1 MKNLYSKII
10 VPIAAL
16 ITISLTSI
24 MIFSV
29 ININLFIVPDIRQ
42 TTEDL
47 IYSKSNEIS
56 YWLSMRIS
64 EMKQLVSTINIE
76 EVNKEAIE
84 KNIKM
89 LRNYQ
94 IRNIENYESFGIISK
109 DGVKYLTNGDII
121 SVDSREYFKKISEI
135 DKEYI
140 ITDPIISKSN
150 EVEIILIIMKIRN
163 IEGDVVAY
171 LSGAVSIEYLI
182 DIVNRAN
189 IYDFPVE
196 LYNKNT
202 GSVLVSTMVNIEN
215 KMIDS
220 KFTKF
225 ESNINNES
233 SWSIKMM
240 VPDRFIN
247 RKIKETA
254 IFTIFLGISILLLT
268 IYILTK
274 YVKSIIKPI
283 EELKSKMNFND
294 IKKLSKINPD
304 NKIVELNSLGSS
316 YNSMIEN
323 IETLIKKLEAEERLK
338 KEAEYK
344 ALYSQIKPHFLYNTL
359 ETIQAMAIA
368 EDNEEVE
375 TAIGN
380 LATLFRIGLSSDKSF
395 IKIEDELKHLESY
408 VNIQLLRYGDK
419 FTYELSC
426 NNINKKSKFMKFTLQ
441 PLVENAI
448 YHGVKLMDKIGY
460 IKVDIYCFNNDYIIK
475 IINTSDKI
483 DENKINKVN
492 ELLKNDYKK
501 ENEEGYGLYNVNQR
515 LKLNFGEKYGVRL
528 ETNKSEVIVIVTH
541 PILEEVQDV

>member
-1 MKNLYSKII
+1 MRSLYSKII
-10 VPIAAL
+10 LPIAAL
-16 ITISLTSI
+16 VIISVTSI

-29 ININLFIVPDIRQ
+29 ININLFIAPDIKQ
-42 TTEDL
+42 ITEDL
-47 IYSKSNEIS
+47 ISSKSNEIS

-109 DGVKYLTNGDII
+109 EGAKYLTNGDII
-121 SVDSREYFKKISEI
+121 AVESREYFNKISEI

-150 EVEIILIIMKIRN
+150 EVEIILIIMKVRDVK
-163 IEGDVVAY
+163 GDVVAY
-171 LSGAVSIEYLI
+171 LSGAVSIEYLK

-196 LYNKNT
+196 LYNEDT
-202 GSVLVSTMVNIEN
+202 GSVLVSTMANIDN

-220 KFTKF
+220 KFAKF

-254 IFTIFLGISILLLT
+254 IFTILLGIGILLLT
-268 IYILTK
+268 IYILIK

-304 NKIVELNSLGSS
+304 NDIVELNSLGTS

-460 IKVDIYCFNNDYIIK
+460 IKVDIYCLNNDYIIK
-475 IINTSDKI
+475 IINTCDKI
-483 DENKINKVN
+483 DKNKIHKIN

-501 ENEEGYGLYNVNQR
+501 ENKEGYGLYNVNQR

-528 ETNKSEVIVIVTH
+528 ETNKSAVIVIVTH